1 MNDDI
6 TYGIRGTIAA
16 SVAKAIENDSLET
29 FTVLNNFI
37 GKLLGLSV
45 ANNSINI
52 FNEYI
57 TLPAYYYPLSY
68 SQSKENIK
76 NQKLHG
82 IATNRAASLLSSL
95 LSYSIRYPDFTAEN
109 YKIDELAATNTFF
122 YSGYNGFNRLLYHI
136 VMNNDIQMFDKV
148 FVQFQQI
155 NRYNDTSNDLKWRIR
170 SNFNRPDKPQ
180 LESAMTL
187 YSQIKKRNDYKRHV
201 ISGLNY
207 WIIFLFTIGKMK
219 AETAVQFLEK
229 IWIPADSEEIMSD
242 IIFFRSNPNMDY
254 LEWSDWDYMERP
266 DGIAYSPPSPNQWLT
281 YGFLV
286 NLIRDERY
294 YFNPASLDAQELSQS
309 VGLYESLKLAVAN
322 ISSHFDKWRPI
333 LNVEDLDALTRKT
346 EPILQSFRS
355 IKKESINVKYSEIAD
370 ENLDDGKVSEFR
382 ELIGKAWLDAAFIRN
397 LFHSRKNI
405 EAVSEGP
412 NFIGQKTFFE
422 QAKIMF
428 INGKHYQTIY
438 NISQIGGETGR
449 WVDDHFFGSLKPE
462 EIHYATDQ
470 DISELLSK
478 CINSLKSKK
487 IAPNIII
494 LPSIYSYKDENFLN
508 QKKFIRKSNIPNVDP
523 NDPVS
528 KHMLGKYDNIDV
540 FTSFSNVINDKI
552 IVADFEKSFKMKY
565 RCDKDWYAEELKVQV
580 DAVTEEK
587 AVEKFDS
594 DPQKWTQ
601 RYTDEHDLSKDEA
614 ISLIKNAV
622 EIEIGSFA
630 DFEIVDKDSFVIGI
644 IQNSNFE

>member
-6 TYGIRGTIAA
+6 TYGIRSTIAA

-45 ANNSINI
+45 ANNSISI
-52 FNEYI
+52 FSEYI

-68 SQSKENIK
+68 SKSKENIK

-95 LSYSIRYPDFTAEN
+95 LSYSIRYPDFTTES
-109 YKIDELAATNTFF
+109 YKIDELTAVNTFF

-136 VMNNDIQMFDKV
+136 VMNSDLQMFDKV

-155 NRYNDTSNDLKWRIR
+155 NWYNDTSNDLKWNIK
-170 SNFNRPDKPQ
+170 SNFNRLDKAQ
-180 LESAMTL
+180 LKSAMAL
-187 YSQIKKRNDYKRHV
+187 YGQIKKRNDYKRHV

-207 WIIFLFTIGKMK
+207 WIIFLFAIGKMEP
-219 AETAVQFLEK
+219 ETVAQFLEK
-229 IWIPADSEEIMSD
+229 MRIPADSEEILSD
-242 IIFFRSNPNMDY
+242 IILFTSNPNMDY

-286 NLIRDERY
+286 NLIRDEHY
-294 YFNPASLDAQELSQS
+294 YFNPASLEEQELSQS
-309 VGLYESLKLAVAN
+309 VGLYESLKLAVAD
-322 ISSHFDKWRPI
+322 ISSHFDKWKPI
-333 LNVEDLDALTRKT
+333 LNVEDLDALTRRT

-355 IKKESINVKYSEIAD
+355 IKKESINAKYSEIAE
-370 ENLDDGKVSEFR
+370 ENLDDGKISEFR
-382 ELIGKAWLDAAFIRN
+382 ELIGKAWQDAAFIRN
-397 LFHSRKNI
+397 LFHSRKNT
-405 EAVSEGP
+405 EAVFQDSK
-412 NFIGQKTFFE
+412 FIGQKTFFE

-428 INGKHYQTIY
+428 INGRHYQTIY

-449 WVDDHFFGSLKPE
+449 WIDDRFFSSLNIKE
-462 EIHYATDQ
+462 LHYATDQ

-478 CINSLKSKK
+478 CINSLKAKK
-487 IAPNIII
+487 ITPNVII

-508 QKKFIRKSNIPNVDP
+508 QKKFIRKSNLQDVHHNNPL
-523 NDPVS
+523 S
-528 KHMLGKYDNIDV
+528 KYLLGRYDSIDV
-540 FTSFSNVINDKI
+540 YTSFSNVINDKI
-552 IVADFEKSFKMKY
+552 IVADFENSFKMKY
-565 RCDKDWYAEELKVQV
+565 CRHKDWYDEELMVKV
-580 DAVTEEK
+580 DAVTDGK
-587 AVEKFDS
+587 AIEKFES
-594 DPQKWTQ
+594 DPQKWTK
-601 RYTDEHDLSKDEA
+601 RYAEEHDLSKDEA

-630 DFEIVDKDSFVIGI
+630 DFEIVDKDSFVVGI
-644 IQNSNFE
+644 IQNSNLE